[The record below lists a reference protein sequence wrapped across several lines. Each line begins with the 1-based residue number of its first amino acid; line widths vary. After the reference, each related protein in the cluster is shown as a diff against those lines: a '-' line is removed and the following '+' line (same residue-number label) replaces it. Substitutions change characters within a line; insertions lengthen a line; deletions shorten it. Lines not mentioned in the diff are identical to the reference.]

1 MKFLFKVTQVNREF
15 LVKYPYAALDG
26 YLTIII
32 KYSVFLDDA
41 VALLDFALCINSW
54 LIKVKNGS
62 LPDFDYSSDEYTE
75 NPVLRLTKID
85 NYHYEIHSAWAVNH
99 SEIILGLGE
108 ITHCFE
114 SFLQELDSHTQHTHG
129 VALTDM
135 SFFENR

>member
-26 YLTIII
+26 DLTIII
-32 KYSVFLDDA
+32 KDSVFLDDA
-41 VALLDFALCINSW
+41 ISLLDFALYINSW
-54 LIKVKNGS
+54 LIKVRSGS

-85 NYHYEIHSAWAVNH
+85 SHYYEIHSAWAVNH
-99 SEIILGLGE
+99 SEIILGLGA

-114 SFLQELDSHTQHTHG
+114 SFLRELDSHTQHAYG
-129 VALTDM
+129 IALADM
-135 SFFENR
+135 RFFKNR